1 MYVKFFFKNGTDKPI
16 SKARNREADSENRW
30 MNPE

>member
-1 MYVKFFFKNGTDKPI
+1 MYVKFRKNGTDKPI
-16 SKARNREADSENRW
+16 SKARNREADSENGW